1 MSNEA
6 GEIRLNLE
14 LDRTGFNRSLN
25 GVQSLANKASKAL
38 AGAFAVKKLV
48 DFTKSA
54 LDLGSALSE
63 VQNVVDVTFPS
74 MSAKVDEFAKSAAG
88 TYGLSETMAKKY
100 AGTFGSMAESF
111 GFTEKAA
118 LEMGTTLTG
127 LAGDVASFYNM
138 SQDEAYTKLKSVF
151 TGETESLKELGVV
164 MTQTALD
171 QYAMS
176 NGFGKT
182 TAAMTEAEKVA
193 LRYSFV
199 QSQLT
204 NAAGDFA
211 RTSGSWANQVRLL
224 TLQFDSFKASVGQG
238 LIVVFTPVIKMLN
251 YLMSKLVAVG
261 NAFKGFMEKL
271 TGRKFISS
279 TITDTASSMGDV
291 AANTE
296 NASTNLDKVNSKI
309 KKLKR
314 EIAGF
319 DKVTKLS
326 DTSSDTVSSTP
337 SISGGATSGGGMV
350 DGMAPSEESTTKVT
364 RFGKA
369 LERLKDAFKNLGN
382 AIVSVAKPAL
392 TFIWEKIFKPMGK
405 FAGKAFLGFLNIMAE
420 GLNAIAGFVQKHPTL
435 FQGLLTTIL
444 GLTAVSKVSK
454 RINAFRATFLN
465 LGGLA
470 GMSKKLF
477 GAFKLVFSPK
487 SLIVLGIVAA
497 VSAGIYLYK
506 NWDKIKNKLLKII
519 DKLKKKLSKVKGFFK
534 NVKNWVVKP
543 FKDIGTKIKDAFAK
557 IDFEDVFSFMLSA
570 FKTMV
575 FGLPGLLL
583 SEIDWSNVASQL
595 SETIGDIKAKV
606 SAEFTDKKEDLK
618 EKWNYLTDSI
628 KDKIADMKA
637 NVATK
642 VSDLRNYWKK
652 RLDVI
657 IDKTAKMKAKIATK
671 KSSLKSKWNSL
682 VSSIKNKTVTI
693 TAKLKDLITAKI
705 KNMWNGI
712 ANGINKAIDKIN
724 AIPGVNIKKLPMLAQ
739 GGYVKK
745 NTPQLAMIGDN
756 RHQGEIVAPENKLM
770 EMARMAAQGSGGAS
784 PEMIRLLQEIVN
796 LIKDL
801 DLTAY
806 ISGNDITNLVIKLIN
821 NKTKTTGRSPIII

>member
-25 GVQSLANKASKAL
+25 GIQGLANKTAKSL
-38 AGAFAVKKLV
+38 AAAFIVKKLV
-48 DFTKSA
+48 NFTKSA

-63 VQNVVDVTFPS
+63 VQNVVDVTFPN

-204 NAAGDFA
+204 NASGDFA
-211 RTSGSWANQVRLL
+211 RTSDSWANQVRLL

-261 NAFKGFMEKL
+261 NAFKSFMENL
-271 TGRKFISS
+271 TGKKIVNKS
-279 TITDTASSMGDV
+279 IADTASNMTSV
-291 AANTE
+291 ASSSEDASKSLGKAVK
-296 NASTNLDKVNSKI
+296 NAKQLR
-309 KKLKR
+309 R
-314 EIAGF
+314 ELAGF
-319 DKVTKLS
+319 DKITKLS
-326 DTSSDTVSSTP
+326 DTRSDKSTSPTV
-337 SISGGATSGGGMV
+337 SGGGMSGGV
-350 DGMAPSEESTTKVT
+350 ITSSVPTKEDTTKLT
-364 RFGKA
+364 KFGKA
-369 LERLKDAFKNLGN
+369 LERLKN
-382 AIVSVAKPAL
+382 AYKRLAKVVGKVLNPVIKFL
-392 TFIWEKIFKPMGK
+392 WEKGIKP
-405 FAGKAFLGFLNIMAE
+405 
-420 GLNAIAGFVQKHPTL
+420 FVQKIGKKVIKYINL
-435 FQGLLTTIL
+435 IAFGVE
-444 GLTAVSKVSK
+444 AVADVIGAIPK
-454 RINAFRATFLN
+454 I
-465 LGGLA
+465 A
-470 GMSKKLF
+470 G
-477 GAFKLVFSPK
+477 
-487 SLIVLGIVAA
+487 
-497 VSAGIYLYK
+497 
-506 NWDKIKNKLLKII
+506 
-519 DKLKKKLSKVKGFFK
+519 
-534 NVKNWVVKP
+534 
-543 FKDIGTKIKDAFAK
+543 KIKDAFVDAISK
-557 IDFEDVFSFMLSA
+557 LSDLVSSIDFE
-570 FKTMV
+570 
-575 FGLPGLLL
+575 
-583 SEIDWSNVASQL
+583 EIREKIAS
-595 SETIGDIKAKV
+595 SIGDIKAKV

-657 IDKTAKMKAKIATK
+657 RGKTADMKAKIATK

-682 VSSIKNKTVTI
+682 LSGIKNKTVTI

-705 KNMWNGI
+705 KNMWNGV
-712 ANGINKAIDKIN
+712 AKGINKAIDKIN
-724 AIPGVNIKKLPMLAQ
+724 AIPGVDIKKLPMLAQ

-796 LIKDL
+796 LIKAL

-806 ISGNDITNLVIKLIN
+806 VSGNDITNLVIKLIN